1 MMMRISALCDNNC
14 WRCIT
19 ASLDLFSVVRRLK
32 TRFGVMESLF
42 TPASNDSIDDLESS
56 WRPECVQVLSDEG
69 RPGTAKGSFS
79 KFGG

>member
-42 TPASNDSIDDLESS
+42 TAASNDPIDDLVSS
-56 WRPECVQVLSDEG
+56 WRPERVQASIDEG
-69 RPGTAKGSFS
+69 SPVAAKR
-79 KFGG
+79 